1 MPLLA
6 LQPRRAVAFRNALQ
20 KCSHG
25 GRLRRCASKIRF
37 SCLCQLFELGAYFY
51 FALNF
56 SRQVK
61 SSESI
66 RSSIRIDSAM
76 IRLVCCGGS
85 VQGRNFATPSDRLR
99 FVQRCSSCGPCPT
112 YRFEQFFGSQIEI
125 DDNSIPVNILTVLH
139 PSEQNTS
146 ANQCKQKKISLEKF
160 TYFESKLLCT
170 TPDKED

>member
-66 RSSIRIDSAM
+66 RSSIRNDPACLL
-76 IRLVCCGGS
+76 RRQRPGEK
-85 VQGRNFATPSDRLR
+85 FATPSDRLR
-99 FVQRCSSCGPCPT
+99 FVQRRSSCGPCPT

-125 DDNSIPVNILTVLH
+125 DANSIPVYILTVLH
-139 PSEQNTS
+139 PSEQNKS
-146 ANQCKQKKISLEKF
+146 AKQCKQKKISLEKF

>member
-1 MPLLA
+1 
-6 LQPRRAVAFRNALQ
+6 
-20 KCSHG
+20 
-25 GRLRRCASKIRF
+25 
-37 SCLCQLFELGAYFY
+37 
-51 FALNF
+51 
-56 SRQVK
+56 
-61 SSESI
+61 
-66 RSSIRIDSAM
+66 M

-99 FVQRCSSCGPCPT
+99 FVQRRST
-112 YRFEQFFGSQIEI
+112 YRFEQFFESQIEI

>member
-1 MPLLA
+1 VPLLA

-20 KCSHG
+20 QCSHG

-37 SCLCQLFELGAYFY
+37 SFLCQLFELGAYFY

-99 FVQRCSSCGPCPT
+99 FVQRRST